1 MFERMDAFVDQRDY
15 ALLDRD
21 RYTFFV
27 LRRIIGGS
35 CRLLLS
41 DHENLIVCYSGEPY
55 PVWIW
60 TADGAPSEIMEKG
73 YRLAAENGF
82 LEKDMRFNIK
92 YDFAK
97 YMIRRSEED
106 GKHLSVSTNMFA
118 YDCPAPVEPS
128 VKADGRLHRC
138 TGEDLDVLAGF
149 LDMFHQEIGIDRKDA
164 AGYRMD
170 AQAYIDTGNMYL
182 WKDKEGIPVASCKYA
197 PNGTIASVNLVFT
210 RKAYRRKHY
219 AENLV
224 YQVTAI
230 VKEAGFIPMLYTDAD
245 YVASNAC
252 YEKIGY
258 ILRGKLCTVTVDG

>member
-1 MFERMDAFVDQRDY
+1 MDAFVDQRDY
-15 ALLDRD
+15 ALLDQD

-41 DHENLIVCYSGEPY
+41 DHENLIVCYTGEPY
-55 PVWIW
+55 PVWSW
-60 TADGAPSEIMEKG
+60 TADGAPAEILEKA

-82 LEKDMRFNIK
+82 LEKGQRFNIK
-92 YDFAK
+92 YDLAE
-97 YMIRRSEED
+97 YMIHRSEED
-106 GKHLSVSTNMFA
+106 GKGLSVSTNMFA

-128 VKADGRLHRC
+128 IKVDGSLHRC
-138 TGEDLDVLAGF
+138 TGEDLDVLMEF
-149 LDMFHQEIGIDRKDA
+149 LDTFHQEIGIDRKDA
-164 AGYRMD
+164 AGYRTD
-170 AQAYIDTGNMYL
+170 AQAYIDSGNMYL
-182 WKDKEGIPVASCKYA
+182 WKNREGNPVASCKYA
-197 PNGTIASVNLVFT
+197 PNGTIASINLVFT

-224 YQVTAI
+224 YQVTTI

-245 YVASNAC
+245 YAASNAC

-258 ILRGKLCTVTVDG
+258 ILRGKLCTVTVDR